1 MRKRLFCTILTAV
14 AIVCGMTS
22 AVCAAALSPEDEEVL
37 VRSVVAE
44 YPDLT
49 YAARVGVISV
59 ILNRVEAEDYPR
71 TAAGVISTYRSA
83 DGSLR
88 FAERE
93 LAGVEEADPRSW
105 RMTRDACA
113 AVLSGADIT
122 GGALNFEVMDEI
134 PRPLDLDFD
143 DRGEEEYARALRER
157 CKKYKLVVDGV
168 GFW

>member
-1 MRKRLFCTILTAV
+1 MRKRSFCAMLTAV
-14 AIVCGMTS
+14 AIACGMSS
-22 AVCAAALSPEDEEVL
+22 AVCAAVLSPEDEEFL
-37 VRSVVAE
+37 VRSVAAE
-44 YPDLT
+44 YGEMP
-49 YAARVGVISV
+49 YAARVGVIAV

-71 TAAGVISTYRSA
+71 TAAGVILAYRNA
-83 DGSLR
+83 DGSPR

-93 LAGVEEADPRSW
+93 LAGVEEADSRVW

-113 AVLSGADIT
+113 AVLAGADIT
-122 GGALNFEVMDEI
+122 GGALNFEVIEEI